1 MQQTE
6 QSSQKMKRM
15 LAGLA
20 TVAVIVAVGWWINEA
35 LGMERFGLNT
45 LSVSI
50 FIGMLVGNI
59 VRLPE
64 KTRPGI
70 VFAQQRLLRLGV
82 MLFGLHVSVGEL
94 LQVGGEAFSI
104 DLIVIASILIGGS
117 WLGIRVFGLDR
128 DLAVMTAAG
137 SAICG
142 AAAIL
147 ATEPVV
153 KGNSAHTSMAVATV
167 VLFGT
172 IAILVYPLIYHLSH
186 IVSNEV
192 FGIYV
197 GSTVHEVAQVVAVG
211 RSINDHV
218 EQTAVI
224 VKLMR
229 VMLLAPVLL
238 LLSVWWNSGGA
249 ADGTRHKIII
259 PWFAFGFIAIVAIN
273 SIWAMP
279 PALHHALEVIDTVLL
294 AAAMAALGLET
305 RVAQMRQLGIKP
317 LAFGGVLFFV
327 LVVGGNLLTHAL
339 LGGTHA

>member
-1 MQQTE
+1 M
-6 QSSQKMKRM
+6 MIGL
-15 LAGLA
+15 LAVSA
-20 TVAVIVAVGWWINEA
+20 IVALGWWVNED

-45 LSVSI
+45 LSLSI
-50 FIGMLVGNI
+50 FIGMIVGNI
-59 VRLPE
+59 IRLP
-64 KTRPGI
+64 KSTRPGI

-94 LQVGGEAFSI
+94 LHVGGEAFTI
-104 DLIVIASILIGGS
+104 DLIVMATILIGGS
-117 WLGIRVFGLDR
+117 WLGIRVFGLER
-128 DLAVMTAAG
+128 DLAIMTAAG

-142 AAAIL
+142 AAAVL

-172 IAILVYPLIYHLSH
+172 IAILLYPLIYHLGHMAS
-186 IVSNEV
+186 SEM

-211 RSINDHV
+211 HSINDTV

-249 ADGTRHKIII
+249 SDGRKHRIII
-259 PWFAFGFIAIVAIN
+259 PWFAFGFIGVVAIN
-273 SIWAMP
+273 SLWAMP
-279 PALHHALEVIDTVLL
+279 PALHRGLEAADTVML

-305 RVAQMRQLGIKP
+305 RFAQMRRLGIKP
-317 LAFGGVLFFV
+317 LAFAGVLFFI
-327 LVVGGNLLTHAL
+327 LVVGGDLLTHAL
-339 LGGTHA
+339 LGTVHA